1 VFTGNPRHT
10 FSPWLLFV
18 TDDKLKELLQKGPT
32 VLGAQASSPAR
43 VQRNRLGQWL
53 LVRRDTGRR
62 GRLRSQDRG
71 AFLQEPIKFV
81 GQFVLTFSL
90 VSIVHAQAVKTYRGS
105 LGDKHIE
112 MRLTVNGTNVSGTYF
127 YDRFKQEI
135 PLEGTSDAKG
145 RLELLEGS
153 GKRKTGKFICKKE
166 SETPGVDLDCEW
178 SRTDGTGKAFV
189 FLNEQGL
196 LLKGDISIKPK
207 VINDR
212 QRKVDVSYPQLTA
225 SVITPA
231 MAELNRL
238 IESRVNKTIKEFEP
252 ESYSNAYFGTTY
264 NVLFADDDKV
274 SIELNEDSYAGGAH
288 PSESLWTVNYDL
300 KTNRELTLEDVFKP
314 GDEYKSAIAEF
325 VAKDINRRAEEIER
339 IEARENNRPPEK
351 REELVM
357 SADQLPEMN
366 TWGFTTK
373 GFVAYFDFP
382 HAMAVFD
389 KTIVPYNIVARYAK
403 PNGVVPIVK

>member
-1 VFTGNPRHT
+1 MN
-10 FSPWLLFV
+10 
-18 TDDKLKELLQKGPT
+18 TDDADQK
-32 VLGAQASSPAR
+32 VMKVSRFRSNLCRSVAI
-43 VQRNRLGQWL
+43 L
-53 LVRRDTGRR
+53 LV
-62 GRLRSQDRG
+62 
-71 AFLQEPIKFV
+71 
-81 GQFVLTFSL
+81 SL
-90 VSIVHAQAVKTYRGS
+90 YVASAVHAQATSDKTYRGR

-112 MRLTVNGTNVSGTYF
+112 MRLTVNAGKVTGTYF

-135 PLEGTSDAKG
+135 SLEGTYDAKG
-145 RLELLEGS
+145 QLELLEGS

-178 SRTDGTGKAFV
+178 SRPDGTGKAFV
-189 FLNEQGL
+189 FLNEQGVL
-196 LLKGDISIKPK
+196 FKSDISIKPK

-225 SVITPA
+225 SVTTPA

-238 IESRVNKTIKEFEP
+238 IESRVNKAIKEFEP
-252 ESYSNAYFGTTY
+252 ESYSNAYFDTTY
-264 NVLFADDDKV
+264 NVLFADDEKV
-274 SIELNEDSYAGGAH
+274 SLEFNEDSYAGGAH

-300 KTNRELTLEDVFKP
+300 KANRELTLEDVFKP
-314 GDEYKSAIAEF
+314 GDDYKTAIAEF

-339 IEARENNRPPEK
+339 IEARANNRPAEK
-351 REELVM
+351 REEPVIT
-357 SADQLPEMN
+357 ADQLPDMN

-382 HAMAVFD
+382 HVMAVFD
-389 KTIVPYNIVARYAK
+389 KTVVPYSIVARYVK